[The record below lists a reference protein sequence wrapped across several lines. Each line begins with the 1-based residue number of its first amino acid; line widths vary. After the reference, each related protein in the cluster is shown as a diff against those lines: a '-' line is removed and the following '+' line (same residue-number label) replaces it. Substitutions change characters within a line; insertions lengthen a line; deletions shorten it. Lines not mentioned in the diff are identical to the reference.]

1 MSISFIESPRFPEDI
16 SYGSKGGPWV
26 PVERFTP
33 DSGAIIRNRRW
44 AYSYHKADV
53 AYGVTSIAKLE
64 DLLYFWHVVGPEIG
78 FRYKDWSDFKTCRRA
93 ETPTKDDVNI
103 GTGTGAPATFQLVK
117 KYVRGAYQRSR
128 KILKPI
134 SGTVLVAYGGVLQTE
149 GVGFTINYATGIL
162 SGSPGAGV
170 AVTWGG
176 EFDLPMIFALDQFE
190 FTWSDFNSGAASV
203 PLLELPA
210 AALGL

>member
-1 MSISFIESPRFPEDI
+1 M
-16 SYGSKGGPWV
+16 
-26 PVERFTP
+26 
-33 DSGAIIRNRRW
+33 
-44 AYSYHKADV
+44 
-53 AYGVTSIAKLE
+53 
-64 DLLYFWHVVGPEIG
+64 
-78 FRYKDWSDFKTCRRA
+78 
-93 ETPTKDDVNI
+93 NI

-117 KYVRGAYQRSR
+117 KYVRGSYQRSR

-149 GVGFTINYATGIL
+149 NVGYTINYATGVL
-162 SGSPGAGV
+162 SGSPGNGV

-203 PLLELPA
+203 PLIELPA
-210 AALGL
+210 AAFGL